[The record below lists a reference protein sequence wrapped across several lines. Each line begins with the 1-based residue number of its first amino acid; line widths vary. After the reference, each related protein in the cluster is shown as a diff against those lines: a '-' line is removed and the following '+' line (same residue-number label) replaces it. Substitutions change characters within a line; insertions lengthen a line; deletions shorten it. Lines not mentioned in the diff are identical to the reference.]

1 MSCRED
7 NMEMNAIK
15 NEIDIKLPMKSVIS
29 TLIILAVLVALAG
42 ASTHY
47 IPAGQYI
54 DVVRDGQMVKV
65 YQQVEP
71 APVPVWKIA
80 LAPFMALTGKNG
92 AKIIVI
98 FAMIVILGGSFSI
111 LIKTGVINEML
122 ARLESAFSDR
132 KTMLLALCAF
142 GCAFLCSTFGMM
154 EEFLPV
160 LIIFIPFA
168 IRMGWDDMTGF
179 ATILMMVGVG
189 FASATFNPFTVGVA
203 QGLADLPLFSGL
215 GLRVVL
221 FIVVVGLSI
230 LYIVRYA
237 RRIENHPEKSI
248 TYGEGNPFQEQADQ
262 EIAIG
267 QVPNAKAIMFL
278 LLGCFLVLATAVGV
292 GTKIKIVGDLIMII
306 LLLVFL
312 VLGFGAGLLS
322 GAGQKKTLKLFIK
335 GLGTFS
341 PAIPVIML
349 AFSVSYLVEIG
360 LVMDTILHFIAINLS
375 QFGEHGGAIILF
387 FSQMAIN
394 FFVPSGSGQAALTI
408 PILAPLG
415 DIIGVSRQTV
425 VLAYQMGDGFSNM
438 LWPTHPL
445 LMIGLGFAGIRYT
458 KWMRWSLPLHLLIML
473 ICIGFL
479 ILAVEIG
486 Y

>member
-1 MSCRED
+1 MSDTET
-7 NMEMNAIK
+7 K
-15 NEIDIKLPMKSVIS
+15 NEIDIKLPLKSVIS
-29 TLIILAVLVALAG
+29 TLIILAILVVLAG
-42 ASTHY
+42 VSTHF

-54 DVVRDGQMVKV
+54 DVVQNGQTVKV
-65 YQQVEP
+65 YHQIEP

-80 LAPFMALTGKNG
+80 LAPILALTGKNG
-92 AKIIVI
+92 PKIIVI
-98 FAMIVILGGSFSI
+98 FALIVILGGSFTI

-122 ARLESAFSDR
+122 ARLEHSFSDR
-132 KTMLLALCAF
+132 KMTLLTICAF
-142 GCAFLCSTFGMM
+142 SCAFLCSTFGMM

-160 LIIFIPFA
+160 LIIFVPFA
-168 IRMGWDDMTGF
+168 IRMGWDDITGF
-179 ATILMMVGVG
+179 AIIILMVG
-189 FASATFNPFTVGVA
+189 FGFAAATFNPFTVGVA
-203 QGLADLPLFSGL
+203 QSLANLPLFSGVW
-215 GLRVVL
+215 LRVIF
-221 FIVVVGLSI
+221 FIVIITISI
-230 LYIVRYA
+230 LYIIRYA
-237 RRIENHPEKSI
+237 KKIEKDPKKSV
-248 TYGEGNPFQEQADQ
+248 TYGESNLSLANVELDLK
-262 EIAIG
+262 IG
-267 QVPNAKAIMFL
+267 QVKNAKAIMGLVLGCIL
-278 LLGCFLVLATAVGV
+278 LLAASVGI
-292 GTKIKIVGDLIMII
+292 GTQIKIVGDLIMII

-312 VLGFGAGLLS
+312 ILGFGAGLLS
-322 GAGQKKTLKLFIK
+322 GAGAKNICVHFVK

-360 LVMDTILHFIAINLS
+360 LVMDTILYTVANSLE
-375 QFGEHGGAIILF
+375 GLGAHGGAVVLF

-438 LWPTHPL
+438 LWPTNPF

-458 KWMRWSLPLHLLIML
+458 KWIKWSLPLHLLVMA

>member
-1 MSCRED
+1 MSD
-7 NMEMNAIK
+7 VSAS
-15 NEIDIKLPMKSVIS
+15 NEVDIRLPIKSVIS
-29 TLIILAVLVALAG
+29 TLVILVILVAAAG
-42 ASTHY
+42 AATHI
-47 IPAGQYI
+47 IPAGQYF
-54 DVVRDGQMVKV
+54 DVVRDGQTVKV
-65 YQQVEP
+65 YQEVEP

-80 LAPFMALTGKNG
+80 LAPVLALTGKNG
-92 AKIIVI
+92 PKIIVV
-98 FAMIVILGGSFSI
+98 FALIVILGGSFSI

-122 ARLESAFSDR
+122 ARLEQRFSER
-132 KTMLLALCAF
+132 KTTLLTICAF

-160 LIIFIPFA
+160 LIIFVPFA
-168 IRMGWDDMTGF
+168 IRMGWDDITGF
-179 ATILMMVGVG
+179 AAIILMVG
-189 FASATFNPFTVGVA
+189 FGFAAATFNPFTVGVA
-203 QGLADLPLFSGL
+203 QTLANIPLFSGT
-215 GLRVVL
+215 GLRALFFLVV
-221 FIVVVGLSI
+221 ISI
-230 LYIVRYA
+230 SIFYLLRYA
-237 RRIENHPEKSI
+237 RKIERDPNKSVTRGDQHPSSNHAHLELKV
-248 TYGEGNPFQEQADQ
+248 
-262 EIAIG
+262 G
-267 QVPNAKAIMFL
+267 QVKNARGIMAL
-278 LLGCFLVLATAVGV
+278 VLGCFLVLAASVGI
-292 GTKIKIVGDLIMII
+292 GTRVKIVGDLIMII

-312 VLGFGAGLLS
+312 VLGIGGGLLS
-322 GAGQKKTLKLFIK
+322 GAGLKKTLSHFVK

-360 LVMDTILHFIAINLS
+360 LVMDTILFAIASSLEG
-375 QFGEHGGAIILF
+375 FGQHGGAVILF

-438 LWPTHPL
+438 LWPTHPF

-458 KWMRWSLPLHLLIML
+458 KWIKWVMPLHLVVMA
-473 ICIGFL
+473 ICICFL
-479 ILAVEIG
+479 IVAVEIG

>member
-1 MSCRED
+1 MSGATT
-7 NMEMNAIK
+7 N
-15 NEIDIKLPMKSVIS
+15 NEIDIRLPMKSVIS
-29 TLIILAVLVALAG
+29 TLIILAILVALAG
-42 ASTHY
+42 ASTHF
-47 IPAGQYI
+47 IPAGQYK
-54 DVVRDGQMVKV
+54 DVIQDGLPSKV
-65 YQQVEP
+65 YEQVAP
-71 APVPVWKIA
+71 APVPIWKIA
-80 LAPFMALTGKNG
+80 LAPVLALTGKNG
-92 AKIIVI
+92 PKIVVI
-98 FAMIVILGGSFSI
+98 FALIVILGGSFTI

-122 ARLESAFSDR
+122 ARLEHSFSDR
-132 KTMLLALCAF
+132 KTTLLAICAF

-168 IRMGWDDMTGF
+168 IRMGWDDITGF
-179 ATILMMVGVG
+179 ATILLMVGFG
-189 FASATFNPFTVGVA
+189 FAAATFNPFTVGVA
-203 QGLADLPLFSGL
+203 QTLANLPLFSGL
-215 GLRVVL
+215 SIRIPF
-221 FIVVVGLSI
+221 FIVIITISI
-230 LYIVRYA
+230 LYIIRYA
-237 RRIENHPEKSI
+237 NKVEKDPKQSV
-248 TYGEGNPFQEQADQ
+248 TYGENNQYQAQADL
-262 EIAIG
+262 ELKIG
-267 QVPNAKAIMFL
+267 EVKNAKAIMAL
-278 LLGCFLVLATAVGV
+278 MVGCFLFLAVSVGI
-292 GTKIKIVGDLIMII
+292 GSQIKIVGDLIMII

-312 VLGFGAGLLS
+312 ILGIGGGLLS
-322 GAGQKKTLKLFIK
+322 GAGVKNVVRHFLR

-360 LVMDTILHFIAINLS
+360 LVMDTILFTIAHSLEG
-375 QFGEHGGAIILF
+375 FGAHGGAIILF

-438 LWPTHPL
+438 LWPTHPF

-458 KWMRWSLPLHLLIML
+458 KWIKWSLPLHLLIMV
-473 ICIGFL
+473 ICIAFL
-479 ILAVEIG
+479 LLAVEIG